1 MQKSNTTE
9 SSLVEQYLHVLCH
22 NKISENIFR
31 DMLDYESKADPIEK
45 KLIKV
50 SIVISI
56 IIIVFAFLVYKFLK
70 GFIVL

>member
-1 MQKSNTTE
+1 MIKN
-9 SSLVEQYLHVLCH
+9 Y
-22 NKISENIFR
+22 I
-31 DMLDYESKADPIEK
+31 DEK

-70 GFIVL
+70 GFIVLWLKTT